1 MSTPLDAAPTVVKRQ
16 QLVAQAMESLEGVE
30 QAPVE
35 EQLVRLGQVQELLSG
50 VLNNADVSQL
60 GIPGV
65 G

>member
-1 MSTPLDAAPTVVKRQ
+1 MSTPMDAAPSVVKRQ

-30 QAPVE
+30 ELPVE
-35 EQLVRLGQVQELLSG
+35 EQLARLSQVQELLSG
-50 VLNNADVSQL
+50 VLNNTDVTQL